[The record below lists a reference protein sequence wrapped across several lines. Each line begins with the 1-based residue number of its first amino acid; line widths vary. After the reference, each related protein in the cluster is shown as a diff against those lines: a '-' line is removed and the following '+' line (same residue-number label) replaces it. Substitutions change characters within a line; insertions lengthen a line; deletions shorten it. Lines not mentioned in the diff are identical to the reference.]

1 MDLITPKHGAHGGAI
16 GTRDFQRQRR
26 KIVNTGGDVAQIK

>member
-1 MDLITPKHGAHGGAI
+1 MDSITPKHGAHRCAI

-26 KIVNTGGDVAQIK
+26 KIVNAGSNVAEIK